1 MIVVRRLA
9 KRLLLTLLTLLLV
22 ATLIFFLAEVLPG
35 DLGRTLLG
43 PEATPAQVAH
53 LDAQLG
59 VNRPLPSQYV
69 SWLGNVV
76 QGNWGKSY
84 LTQQG
89 VLSVVVSRLGNS
101 MLLAAFSLLM
111 VIPLALIAGTVAALS
126 RDRFADRAITVG
138 AQGLI
143 AIPEF
148 VSAIILLLVFSVVFR
163 LFPTDAQIPSGA
175 GLPDALSHIFLP
187 AVTAG
192 VFVFAYF
199 TRMVREGMIDAL
211 SSAYARTA
219 VLKGVPR
226 RTVVWKHAFRNAL
239 LPTVAVIGAQIGGF
253 GSLVV
258 IESIFDYPGI
268 GRLILESANGH
279 DVPMLEGAVLA
290 VALVFILANLGA
302 DILYGVLDPRIR
314 RRRQVA

>member
-1 MIVVRRLA
+1 MIVVRRLG
-9 KRLLLTLLTLLLV
+9 KRLFLTLLTLWLV

-59 VNRPLPSQYV
+59 VNRPLLTQYI

-84 LTQQG
+84 LTQQS

-148 VSAIILLLVFSVVFR
+148 VSAIILLLIFSVVFHV
-163 LFPTDAQIPSGA
+163 FPTDAQIPSGA
-175 GLPDALSHIFLP
+175 GVPDALSHIFLP

-258 IESIFDYPGI
+258 IESIFDYQGI
-268 GRLILESANGH
+268 GRLILQSANGH

>member
-1 MIVVRRLA
+1 VIVVRRLA

>member
-1 MIVVRRLA
+1 VIVVRRLG
-9 KRLLLTLLTLLLV
+9 KRLFLTLLTLWLV

-59 VNRPLPSQYV
+59 VNRPLLTQYI

-76 QGNWGKSY
+76 HGNWGKSY
-84 LTQQG
+84 LTQQS

-148 VSAIILLLVFSVVFR
+148 VSAIILLLIFSVVFHV
-163 LFPTDAQIPSGA
+163 FPTDAQIPSGA
-175 GLPDALSHIFLP
+175 GVPDALSHIFLP

-258 IESIFDYPGI
+258 IESIFDYQGI
-268 GRLILESANGH
+268 GRLILQSANGH

>member
-1 MIVVRRLA
+1 MIVVRRLG
-9 KRLLLTLLTLLLV
+9 KRLFLTLLTLWLV

-59 VNRPLPSQYV
+59 VNRPLLTQYI

-76 QGNWGKSY
+76 HGNWGKSY
-84 LTQQG
+84 LTQQS

-148 VSAIILLLVFSVVFR
+148 VSAIILLLIFSVVFHV
-163 LFPTDAQIPSGA
+163 FPTDAQIPSGA
-175 GLPDALSHIFLP
+175 GVPDALSHIFLP

-268 GRLILESANGH
+268 GRLILQSANGH

>member
-1 MIVVRRLA
+1 VIVVRRLG
-9 KRLLLTLLTLLLV
+9 KRLFLTLLTLWLV

-59 VNRPLPSQYV
+59 VNRPLLTQYI

-76 QGNWGKSY
+76 HGNWGKSY
-84 LTQQG
+84 LTQQS

-148 VSAIILLLVFSVVFR
+148 VSAIILLLIFSVVFHV
-163 LFPTDAQIPSGA
+163 FPTDAQIPSGA
-175 GLPDALSHIFLP
+175 GVPDALSHIFLP

-268 GRLILESANGH
+268 GRLILQSANGH

>member
-1 MIVVRRLA
+1 M
-9 KRLLLTLLTLLLV
+9 LT
-22 ATLIFFLAEVLPG
+22 
-35 DLGRTLLG
+35 
-43 PEATPAQVAH
+43 
-53 LDAQLG
+53 
-59 VNRPLPSQYV
+59 QYI

-84 LTQQG
+84 LTQQS

-148 VSAIILLLVFSVVFR
+148 VSAIILLLIFSVVFHV
-163 LFPTDAQIPSGA
+163 FPTDAQIPSGA
-175 GLPDALSHIFLP
+175 GVPDALSHIFLP

-258 IESIFDYPGI
+258 IESIFDYQGI
-268 GRLILESANGH
+268 GRLILQSANGH